1 MTKQELVSKAKA
13 ASQNAYAPYSKF
25 RVGAALECGDGS
37 VFTGCNVENAAYG
50 LAICAERTAMVKA
63 VSEGHRDFAR
73 LGIYCADT
81 EDFGMPCGQCRQFM
95 AEFNLDME
103 VIIGRPDGETQ
114 SYLVRDLIP
123 HAFTP
128 ADLPQA

>member
-1 MTKQELVSKAKA
+1 MTKQELVALAKR
-13 ASQNAYAPYSKF
+13 ASEMAYAPYSHF
-25 RVGAALECGDGS
+25 RVGAALECGDGT

-63 VSEGHRDFAR
+63 VSEGHRDFCR

-81 EDFGMPCGQCRQFM
+81 EEFGMPCGQCRQFM

-103 VIIGRPDGETQ
+103 VIVGRPDGETVT
-114 SYLVRDLIP
+114 YTVRDLIP
-123 HAFTP
+123 NAFTP
-128 ADLPQA
+128 ADLP

>member
-13 ASQNAYAPYSKF
+13 ASQNAYAPYSHF

-37 VFTGCNVENAAYG
+37 VYTGCNVENAAYG

-63 VSEGHRDFAR
+63 VSEGHRDIVR

-114 SYLVRDLIP
+114 TYLVRDLLP
-123 HAFTP
+123 QAFTP
-128 ADLPQA
+128 ADLP

>member
-1 MTKQELVSKAKA
+1 MTKQELVALAKR
-13 ASQNAYAPYSKF
+13 ASEMAYAPYSHF
-25 RVGAALECGDGS
+25 RVGAALECGDGT

-63 VSEGHRDFAR
+63 VSEGHRDFCR

-103 VIIGRPDGETQ
+103 VIVGRPDGETVT
-114 SYLVRDLIP
+114 YKVRDLIP
-123 HAFTP
+123 NAFTP
-128 ADLPQA
+128 ADLP

>member
-13 ASQNAYAPYSKF
+13 ASQNAYAPYSHF

-37 VFTGCNVENAAYG
+37 VYTGCNVENAAYG

-63 VSEGHRDFAR
+63 VSEGRRDFVR

-103 VIIGRPDGETQ
+103 FIIGRPDGETQ
-114 SYLVRDLIP
+114 TYLVRDLLP
-123 HAFTP
+123 QAFTP
-128 ADLPQA
+128 ADLP

>member
-1 MTKQELVSKAKA
+1 MTKQDLTALARKA
-13 ASQNAYAPYSKF
+13 SERAYAPYSNF
-25 RVGAALECGDGS
+25 HVGAALECADGT

-50 LAICAERTAMVKA
+50 LSICAERTAMVKA

-73 LGIYCADT
+73 IGIYCADA

-103 VIIGRPDGETQ
+103 VIVGRPDGETVT
-114 SYLVRDLIP
+114 YLVRDLLP
-123 HAFTP
+123 QAFTP
-128 ADLPQA
+128 ADLP

>member
-13 ASQNAYAPYSKF
+13 ASQNAYAPYSHF

-37 VFTGCNVENAAYG
+37 VYTGCNVENAAYG

-63 VSEGHRDFAR
+63 VSEGHRDFVR

-95 AEFNLDME
+95 AEFILDME

-114 SYLVRDLIP
+114 TYLVRDLLP
-123 HAFTP
+123 QAFTP
-128 ADLPQA
+128 ADLP

>member
-1 MTKQELVSKAKA
+1 MTKQDLVACAKQ
-13 ASQNAYAPYSKF
+13 ASERAYAPYSHF
-25 RVGAALECGDGS
+25 RVGAALECGDGT

-63 VSEGHRDFAR
+63 VSEGHRDFVR
-73 LGIYCADT
+73 LGVYCADT

-103 VIIGRPDGETQ
+103 VIVGRPDGETVC
-114 SYLVRDLIP
+114 YTVRDLIP

-128 ADLPQA
+128 ADLL

>member
-1 MTKQELVSKAKA
+1 MTKQELVAIAKQMA
-13 ASQNAYAPYSKF
+13 ERAYVPYSHF
-25 RVGAALECGDGS
+25 RVGAALECADGT

-50 LAICAERTAMVKA
+50 LSICGERTAMVKA

-73 LGIYCADT
+73 IGIYCADT

-103 VIIGRPDGETQ
+103 VIIGRPDGETVT
-114 SYLVRDLIP
+114 YTVRDLIP

-128 ADLPQA
+128 ADLPD

>member
-1 MTKQELVSKAKA
+1 
-13 ASQNAYAPYSKF
+13 
-25 RVGAALECGDGS
+25 
-37 VFTGCNVENAAYG
+37 
-50 LAICAERTAMVKA
+50 MVKA
-63 VSEGHRDFAR
+63 VSEGRRDFVR

-114 SYLVRDLIP
+114 TYLVRDLLP
-123 HAFTP
+123 QAFTP
-128 ADLPQA
+128 ADLP

>member
-13 ASQNAYAPYSKF
+13 ASQNAYAPYSHF

-37 VFTGCNVENAAYG
+37 VYTGCNVENAAYG

-63 VSEGHRDFAR
+63 VSEGHRDFVR

-114 SYLVRDLIP
+114 TYLVRDLLP
-123 HAFTP
+123 QAFTP
-128 ADLPQA
+128 ADLP

>member
-13 ASQNAYAPYSKF
+13 ASQNAYAPYSHF
-25 RVGAALECGDGS
+25 RVGVALECGDGS
-37 VFTGCNVENAAYG
+37 VYTGCNVENAAYG

-63 VSEGHRDFAR
+63 VSEGHRDFVR

-114 SYLVRDLIP
+114 TYLVRDLLP
-123 HAFTP
+123 QAFTP
-128 ADLPQA
+128 ADLP

>member
-13 ASQNAYAPYSKF
+13 ASHNAYAPYSHF

-37 VFTGCNVENAAYG
+37 VYTGCNVENAAYG

-63 VSEGHRDFAR
+63 VSEGHRDFVR

-114 SYLVRDLIP
+114 TYLVRDLLP
-123 HAFTP
+123 QAFTP
-128 ADLPQA
+128 ADLP

>member
-1 MTKQELVSKAKA
+1 MTKQELVAKAKA
-13 ASQNAYAPYSKF
+13 ASQNAYAPYSHF

-37 VFTGCNVENAAYG
+37 VYTGCNVENEAYG

-63 VSEGHRDFAR
+63 VSEGHRDFVR

-114 SYLVRDLIP
+114 TYLVRDLLP
-123 HAFTP
+123 QAFTP
-128 ADLPQA
+128 ADLP

>member
-13 ASQNAYAPYSKF
+13 ASQNAYAPYSHF
-25 RVGAALECGDGS
+25 RVGAALEGGAARLSPGS
-37 VFTGCNVENAAYG
+37 NLQTAASG
-50 LAICAERTAMVKA
+50 RAICAARTAMVKA
-63 VSEGHRDFAR
+63 VSEGRRDFVR

-114 SYLVRDLIP
+114 TYLVRDLLP
-123 HAFTP
+123 QAFTP
-128 ADLPQA
+128 ADLP

>member
-13 ASQNAYAPYSKF
+13 ASQNAYAPYSHF

-37 VFTGCNVENAAYG
+37 VYTGCNVENAAYG

-63 VSEGHRDFAR
+63 VSEGRRDFVR

-103 VIIGRPDGETQ
+103 VTIGRPDGETQ
-114 SYLVRDLIP
+114 TYLVRDLLP
-123 HAFTP
+123 QAFTP
-128 ADLPQA
+128 ADLP

>member
-13 ASQNAYAPYSKF
+13 ASQNAYAPYSHF
-25 RVGAALECGDGS
+25 RVGAALAWGDGS
-37 VFTGCNVENAAYG
+37 VYTGCNVESAAYG

-63 VSEGHRDFAR
+63 VSEGRRDFVR

-114 SYLVRDLIP
+114 TYLVRDLLP
-123 HAFTP
+123 QAFTP
-128 ADLPQA
+128 ADLP

>member
-13 ASQNAYAPYSKF
+13 ASQNAYAPYSHF

-37 VFTGCNVENAAYG
+37 VYTGCNVENAAYG
-50 LAICAERTAMVKA
+50 LAICEERTAMVKA
-63 VSEGHRDFAR
+63 VSEGRRDFVR

-114 SYLVRDLIP
+114 TYLVRDLLP
-123 HAFTP
+123 QAFTP
-128 ADLPQA
+128 ADLP

>member
-1 MTKQELVSKAKA
+1 MTKQELVSLAKS
-13 ASQNAYAPYSKF
+13 ASEKAYAPYSHF
-25 RVGAALECGDGS
+25 RVGAALECSDGT

-50 LAICAERTAMVKA
+50 LAICGERTAMVKA
-63 VSEGHRDFAR
+63 VSEGHRDFSR
-73 LGIYCADT
+73 LAVYCADT

-103 VIIGRPDGETQ
+103 VIVGRPDGETKTW
-114 SYLVRDLIP
+114 LVRDLIP

-128 ADLPQA
+128 ADLPRL

>member
-13 ASQNAYAPYSKF
+13 ASQNAYAPYSHF

-37 VFTGCNVENAAYG
+37 VYTGCNVENAAYG
-50 LAICAERTAMVKA
+50 LAICAERTVMVKA
-63 VSEGHRDFAR
+63 VSEGRRDFVR

-114 SYLVRDLIP
+114 TYLVRDLLP
-123 HAFTP
+123 QAFTP
-128 ADLPQA
+128 ADLP

>member
-13 ASQNAYAPYSKF
+13 ASQNAYAPYSHF

-37 VFTGCNVENAAYG
+37 VYTGCNVENAAYG

-63 VSEGHRDFAR
+63 VSEGRRDFCR

-81 EDFGMPCGQCRQFM
+81 EEFGMPCGQCRQFM

-114 SYLVRDLIP
+114 TYLVRDLLP
-123 HAFTP
+123 QAFTP
-128 ADLPQA
+128 ADLP

>member
-13 ASQNAYAPYSKF
+13 ASQNAYAPYSHF

-37 VFTGCNVENAAYG
+37 VYTGCNIENAAYG

-63 VSEGHRDFAR
+63 VSEGRRDFVR

-114 SYLVRDLIP
+114 TYLVRDLLP
-123 HAFTP
+123 QAFTP
-128 ADLPQA
+128 ADLP